1 MADKEITT
9 FVVDVSSSMGATRL
23 LRLVLDLDFGL
34 KYLYDL
40 VAAKALRGRKTDYVT
55 VVAVHSARTDNPYAG
70 DAFQQIEVVC
80 ERAVPT
86 YDLLRRLRRTLMP
99 NATPNS
105 AYNQDSLGDCFEG
118 VVLAVLLLKET
129 LKQKFIRN
137 IVLISNGESTITS
150 FVLPIAEATYS
161 AFAKL
166 AVNLMVI
173 GIDFDRR
180 TGDANVAQWTKI
192 CREHGGTLLTG
203 EQAVEA
209 YLYHPPM
216 RTVRPL
222 RAFKG
227 QLRFGADH
235 EQLLKSDD
243 LESIYRPELSLWS
256 LCLNVECYPAAKVEL
271 LPSAHSYVVDADAVL
286 RVGQKRE
293 YFVDD
298 APPRPVNDYDRV
310 PGFKYSNSDLI
321 ALDDGLARAATLHT
335 VEGIDVMGFLNQDS
349 FPYAYLTE
357 EAFYVVPENAPA
369 TRSVLGFGAFCQA
382 LLDLNCYAVVRYV
395 HKADA
400 EVRMCILLPL
410 KVAKGDAF
418 VYTCS
423 MVRIPFREDEKIGR
437 FPFLA
442 PKGEAESAMKYPSA
456 DTNALMESFILAKD
470 LGGSAPRHKVDIAK
484 TVLTATRTSLL
495 PRVSQQP
502 GDPDSLL
509 LSPSPA
515 IHKYNLNLRRMIV
528 ASLEVDSLRAVLD
541 DHDFVAK
548 FLVSNEDAR
557 LANASAR
564 PTNLFNLSNVLLTME
579 PAHRDWLTLIDR
591 QAAPIAATLL
601 QQLDVRYVTK
611 EEADRGVNRQKP
623 LGDLFKRNPQGTFG
637 ADEGEYD
644 EMPDIDNLLELT

>member
-9 FVVDVSSSMGATRL
+9 FVVDVSLSMGAMRQ

-55 VVAVHSARTDNPYAG
+55 VIAVHSARTDNPYAG

-86 YDLLRRLRRTLMP
+86 YDLLRRLRRTLTP

-105 AYNQDSLGDCFEG
+105 AYNHDSLGDCFEG

-129 LKQKFIRN
+129 LKQKFVRN

-180 TGDANVAQWTKI
+180 AGDANVTQWTKI

-209 YLYHPPM
+209 YSYHPPM

-227 QLRFGADH
+227 QLRFGADY
-235 EQLLKSDD
+235 EQLLKSDNP
-243 LESIYRPELSLWS
+243 EIYRPELSLWN
-256 LCLNVECYPAAKVEL
+256 LCLNVECYPATKVEL

-298 APPRPVNDYDRV
+298 SPPRPVNDYDRV
-310 PGFKYSNSDLI
+310 PGFKYSNRDLI
-321 ALDDGLARAATLHT
+321 ALDDGLVRAATLHT

-395 HKADA
+395 PKMDG

-410 KVAKGDAF
+410 KVARGDHF

-456 DTNALMESFILAKD
+456 ETNALMESFILAKD
-470 LGGSAPRHKVDIAK
+470 LGGKAPRHQVDIAK
-484 TVLTATRTSLL
+484 TVLTATKATLL
-495 PRVSQQP
+495 PCVRHNP

-515 IHKYNLNLRRMIV
+515 IHKYSLNLRRMIV
-528 ASLEVDSLRAVLD
+528 ASLQVDGLRAVLD
-541 DHDFVAK
+541 DPDFVAK
-548 FLVSNEDAR
+548 FLVSND
-557 LANASAR
+557 SAH

-591 QAAPIAATLL
+591 EAAPIAAKLL
-601 QQLDVRYVTK
+601 RQLDVRYVTK
-611 EEADRGVNRQKP
+611 EEADRRVKRQKP
-623 LGDLFKRNPQGTFG
+623 LGHLFKRNPQGTFG
-637 ADEGEYD
+637 ANEGEYD